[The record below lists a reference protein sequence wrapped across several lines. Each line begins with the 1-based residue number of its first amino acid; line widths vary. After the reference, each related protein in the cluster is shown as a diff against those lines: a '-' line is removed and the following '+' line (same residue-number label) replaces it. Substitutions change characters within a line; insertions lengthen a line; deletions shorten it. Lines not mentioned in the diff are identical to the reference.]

1 MTPAIAMRLNA
12 LGLLAV
18 SAVLLFAFVDQLV
31 YGDLPCPLCILQRA
45 GLVVAGFGLALN
57 LRFGPRPGHY
67 AIMILGAAAGGAIA
81 TRQILL
87 HIVPGSGSYG
97 NPFLGL
103 HFYTWSLVVA
113 VLIVIGGAVMLL
125 FERQFSESARPER
138 LAGLALTSFVVFAL
152 LVLGNGVSIVLECG
166 GGLCPDN
173 PTEYLLLR

>member
-18 SAVLLFAFVDQLV
+18 SIVLLFAFVDQLV

-45 GLVVAGFGLALN
+45 GLVAAGFGLVLN
-57 LRFGPRPGHY
+57 LRFGPRPSHY
-67 AIMILGAAAGGAIA
+67 AVMILGAVAGGAIA
-81 TRQILL
+81 ARQILL
-87 HIVPGSGSYG
+87 HIVPGTGAYG

-113 VLIVIGGAVMLL
+113 ALIVAGGAAMLL
-125 FERQFSESARPER
+125 FERQFSESGRPER
-138 LAGLALTSFVVFAL
+138 LAGLALASFVVFAL
-152 LVLGNGVSIVLECG
+152 LVLGNGVSTVLECG

-173 PTEYLLLR
+173 PTDYLLLR